1 MHMKMLLLSY
11 ENGVTDCSV
20 RLGPFKFK
28 MQEYNGS
35 LPTLALNPHSWTK
48 ISSIIFVDLPANTGF
63 SYAKPPIAT
72 QRSDSKQV
80 QHAVQFIRKNFS
92 QTLSTLGDSYAGLI
106 VPAIALEIVK
116 GYEVSSREADLNVCY
131 PPALAMECFNK
142 SYGELLITYWVNDDV
157 VRRALGIRQGS
168 IGQWKRCLKTP
179 YAKDIESSFPFH
191 VELSTKE
198 YRALVYSGDHD
209 FVVPFS
215 ATQAWIRSLNY
226 SIVDEWRPWLVQT
239 QIAGYTR
246 MYLNGMTFATVK
258 EDPKGEVHIV
268 VVNSLVLVSVIE
280 LHHEGYGVV
289 GRGFQGF
296 VEGRNVKGTDV
307 AFGLGAGH
315 TAPEYKSKECFAM
328 FERDFSEPL

>member
-11 ENGVTDCSV
+11 ENGLLIALEESQRCPLMLWLTSGLGCSA
-20 RLGPFKFK
+20 LSALTFEIDFK
-28 MQEYNGS
+28 YN
-35 LPTLALNPHSWTK
+35 
-48 ISSIIFVDLPANTGF
+48 FVDLPANTGF

-80 QHAVQFIRKNFS
+80 QHAVQFIRKGYILGNPITNFTED
-92 QTLSTLGDSYAGLI
+92 QNYKIPFAHGMELI
-106 VPAIALEIVK
+106 SDEL
-116 GYEVSSREADLNVCY
+116 YQ
-131 PPALAMECFNK
+131 
-142 SYGELLITYWVNDDV
+142 SYGELLITYWVNDV

-289 GRGFQGF
+289 EGDFKDSLREGTEQGIQLQSTKAK
-296 VEGRNVKGTDV
+296 NALQCLKGISQ
-307 AFGLGAGH
+307 
-315 TAPEYKSKECFAM
+315 K
-328 FERDFSEPL
+328 PL